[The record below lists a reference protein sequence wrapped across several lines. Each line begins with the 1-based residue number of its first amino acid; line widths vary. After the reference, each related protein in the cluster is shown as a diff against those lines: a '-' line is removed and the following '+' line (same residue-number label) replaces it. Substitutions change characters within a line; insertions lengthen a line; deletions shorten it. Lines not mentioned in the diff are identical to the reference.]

1 MSGVTPVTGPA
12 AGGNERA
19 PRPTCPTE
27 RGKEKPPRAGS
38 SKVKPPPALLIR
50 GDPDRT
56 KQAKLTAAR
65 RLYDNPESRRTV
77 CALQRAGTP
86 NVHLRLKPVASRP
99 CTPTEC
105 HCVIDYDV
113 LASQLGYVAQ
123 YGDGPLRP
131 DAPYVRLSALP
142 PPLALGPY
150 LPHASSVAPPSSTAR
165 CPTRVPAPRRCRAM
179 CVAPAGRSTARSLR
193 RRPSQSR
200 RGRRSRPWTSTPAR
214 PSAAAPSARR
224 PNSARRRRAARR
236 PVRATRRASG
246 PAAAICLSRGCTSPS
261 GTTARRTRRTPA
273 RREAFSRVGLPW
285 VGSQRRGA
293 PGHSRPGW
301 RGHHRL
307 AGRRRFSPWLT
318 GRVLC
323 AFLYASW

>member
-1 MSGVTPVTGPA
+1 LSGVTPVTGPA

-131 DAPYVRLSALP
+131 DAPYVSSYVRSARR
-142 PPLALGPY
+142 ALD
-150 LPHASSVAPPSSTAR
+150 SS
-165 CPTRVPAPRRCRAM
+165 
-179 CVAPAGRSTARSLR
+179 L
-193 RRPSQSR
+193 
-200 RGRRSRPWTSTPAR
+200 
-214 PSAAAPSARR
+214 SAAAAEPES
-224 PNSARRRRAARR
+224 
-236 PVRATRRASG
+236 
-246 PAAAICLSRGCTSPS
+246 
-261 GTTARRTRRTPA
+261 
-273 RREAFSRVGLPW
+273 
-285 VGSQRRGA
+285 
-293 PGHSRPGW
+293 SRPA
-301 RGHHRL
+301 L
-307 AGRRRFSPWLT
+307 APMDVNAGSPERSSPKRKTPEQRKKTPRSEEAGASDSPGKRARSSDLSFP
-318 GRVLC
+318 RVHL
-323 AFLYASW
+323 AFRHDGSPDSPDPRSP